1 VKREGINI
9 SDLSSENQ
17 IEYIQQKDEF
27 DYLKCLID
35 SIDNGKCV
43 GILLHGPPG
52 TGKTLLA
59 ISLARCYNS
68 SYYVIDGSPDLDRR
82 DIEGNWEL
90 LKGNTKFNYGPLT
103 MAIKDANESGISF
116 IIINEINAIRENEQI
131 SLNSLLSES
140 EISLISKGFEKHK
153 VNPKSKLII
162 LGTMNKGVSGINKL
176 QEAFEDRFIICPEIN
191 YPLKNKEIEI
201 VSKITGCNGKIAEIV
216 VDTARQI
223 RKQAIQD
230 FSLTKIFSTR
240 LIVNFCMLISK
251 MPSIFLKNNIES
263 VIINKLGTTP
273 EEKKSIAMILDGKM
287 FESKIREELCEK
299 QQPIELIAQNNIE
312 IVNENTNKI
321 ISETKECFQDYIE
334 KYGIK
339 NTFRYNGLIMWK
351 VLHWMW
357 MHKRETLQQYIK
369 LTEVF
374 NLPDQYNK
382 ETGKEYIYNRKIT
395 LSYIRWIYQNNLE
408 FLTKIIKEIFPIV

>member
-1 VKREGINI
+1 MEGENI
-9 SDLSSENQ
+9 SNLSSENQ

-35 SIDNGKCV
+35 SVDNGKCV

-59 ISLARCYNS
+59 ISLAKCYDA
-68 SYYVIDGSPDLDRR
+68 SYYIIDGSPDLDRR

-90 LKGNTKFNYGPLT
+90 LKGDTKFNYGPLT
-103 MAIKDANESGISF
+103 MAIKDANENGISF

-140 EISLISKGFEKHK
+140 HINLISKGFEKHEI
-153 VNPKSKLII
+153 NPESKLII
-162 LGTMNKGVSGINKL
+162 LGTMNKGVTGINKL

-191 YPLKNKEIEI
+191 YPSKNKEIEI
-201 VSKITGCNGKIAEIV
+201 VSKISGCNGKVAEIV

-251 MPSIFLKNNIES
+251 MPPSFLKNNIEN
-263 VIINKLGTTP
+263 VIINKLGNTP

-287 FESKIREELCEK
+287 FESKIREELQEK
-299 QQPIELIAQNNIE
+299 KQKNKLILEENLE
-312 IVNENTNKI
+312 ITDENTNKI
-321 ISETKECFQDYIE
+321 ILQTKKCFKDYID

-339 NTFRYNGLIMWK
+339 NTFRYNGFVMWK

-357 MHKRETLQQYIK
+357 LQNRKIFQQYIK
-369 LTEVF
+369 LTEMF
-374 NLPDQYNK
+374 NLPHQYKK
-382 ETGKEYIYNRKIT
+382 ETGKTHIYNEDIT

-408 FLTKIIKEIFPIV
+408 FLTKIIKEIFPIM

>member
-1 VKREGINI
+1 MIN
-9 SDLSSENQ
+9 
-17 IEYIQQKDEF
+17 
-27 DYLKCLID
+27 
-35 SIDNGKCV
+35 SINKGKCI

-59 ISLARCYNS
+59 VSLAKFYHA
-68 SYYVIDGSPDLDRR
+68 SYYIIDGSPDLDRR

-90 LKGNTKFNYGPLT
+90 LKGDTKFNYGPLT
-103 MAIKDANESGISF
+103 LAIKDANENGISF

-131 SLNSLLSES
+131 SLNSLLSENH
-140 EISLISKGFEKHK
+140 INLISKGFEKHELSSE
-153 VNPKSKLII
+153 SKLII
-162 LGTMNKGVSGINKL
+162 MGTMNKEVAGINKL

-201 VSKITGCNGKIAEIV
+201 VSKISGCKSKIAEVV

-230 FSLTKIFSTR
+230 FSITKIFSTR

-251 MPSIFLKNNIES
+251 MPSVFLKNNIEN

-287 FESKIREELCEK
+287 LESKIREELEESK
-299 QQPIELIAQNNIE
+299 PVELIKESIFE
-312 IVNENTNKI
+312 IKDETVNQI
-321 ISETKECFQDYIE
+321 ISLTKVCFKDYID

-339 NTFRYNGLIMWK
+339 NTFKFNGLIMWK
-351 VLHWMW
+351 VIHWMW
-357 MHKRETLQQYIK
+357 MHNRKTFQQYIQ
-369 LTEVF
+369 LTEMF
-374 NLPDQYNK
+374 NLPYRYK
-382 ETGKEYIYNRKIT
+382 EETGKSHLYNGGIT
-395 LSYIRWIYQNNLE
+395 LSYIKWIYQKNSEILN
-408 FLTKIIKEIFPIV
+408 KIIKEIFPVT